1 MQVTERALKFLTV
14 RFARV
19 REKRLGEI
27 DEIAVRKRFLEKMN
41 GAQSGGLLSMGGEM
55 RAGQDDGT
63 SVWMTRAQVVE
74 EFLPKIGHRLDV
86 ENEEVRLGIE
96 HDPLRLMQSRGDVAL
111 SRRRSLLQG
120 SPDFLSYF

>member
-55 RAGQDDGT
+55 RAGQDDST
-63 SVWMTRAQVVE
+63 SVWMAAAQVVE
-74 EFLPKIGHRLDV
+74 KFLPEIGHRLDV
-86 ENEEVRLGIE
+86 ENEEVRFRVE
-96 HDPLRLMQSRGDVAL
+96 HDSLRLMERRGDIDL
-111 SRRRSLLQG
+111 
-120 SPDFLSYF
+120 